1 MTKIPPEIY
10 EMEAVLGWKYA
21 YCRVELLEDDWVF
34 DLAHIHQK
42 LKNRFLDLK
51 LSDIWVSKNICYVRK
66 VPPKAVPILT
76 KVILSCTLHKEAA

>member
-21 YCRVELLEDDWVF
+21 YCRVELLVDDWVF

-42 LKNRFLDLK
+42 SKYGQKYLQTKK
-51 LSDIWVSKNICYVRK
+51 LLPN
-66 VPPKAVPILT
+66 LT
-76 KVILSCTLHKEAA
+76 